1 MNKKLLF
8 GLLAVLAVAVTSIWG
23 IQRTVNATAN
33 ESLYGVEQNS
43 VSASPIYKYD
53 FTDSRLYATNNDTF
67 TVPTL
72 LHSKWMY
79 NWTADIAMEDDT
91 ASYVLILQESNEDMG
106 TTWYEVERDSIAN
119 HTGATA
125 QTIRL
130 YGSDA
135 GRSAL
140 DEGFVHGR
148 RQRVV
153 FDIIAG
159 SSDTLSVDVDVTLKK
174 Y

>member
-8 GLLAVLAVAVTSIWG
+8 GLLAVLAVAVTTIWG
-23 IQRTVNATAN
+23 IKHTSNATNN
-33 ESLYGVEQNS
+33 ESLYGAEQNS

-91 ASYVLILQESNEDMG
+91 ASYVLILQESNEDTG
-106 TTWYEVERDSIAN
+106 SQWYEVERDSIAT

-135 GRSAL
+135 ARSAL
-140 DEGFVHGR
+140 DEGFVHG
-148 RQRVV
+148 
-153 FDIIAG
+153 DG
-159 SSDTLSVDVDVTLKK
+159 SAWCSTSSRDRPIRFRSMWT
-174 Y
+174 

>member
-1 MNKKLLF
+1 MNKKLFF
-8 GLLAVLAVAVTSIWG
+8 GLMAALAVVLLVNWGVKYTS
-23 IQRTVNATAN
+23 NANEN
-33 ESLYGVEQNS
+33 ESLYGVEQA
-43 VSASPIYKYD
+43 SASPIYKYD

-91 ASYVLILQESNEDMG
+91 ASYVLILQESNEDTG
-106 TTWYEVERDSIAN
+106 STWYEVERDSIAT

-135 GRSAL
+135 ARSAL

-159 SSDTLSVDVDVTLKK
+159 SADTLSVDVDVTLKK